1 MRRRR
6 AAQLAGF
13 PMSHQAGAV
22 RETPKEDQRLATEA
36 ETAEYIA
43 DLLRQLELMAQSS
56 GFVRLAFL
64 LRETVEEAEKAA
76 AAG

>member
-1 MRRRR
+1 MKRRR

-13 PMSHQAGAV
+13 PMSHQTGAV
-22 RETPKEDQRLATEA
+22 REAPKKDQRLATEA

-43 DLLRQLELMAQSS
+43 DLLKQLEMIAQSS
-56 GFVRLAFL
+56 GLVRLAYL

-76 AAG
+76 AG